1 MDSASDVALHRSS
14 ILVVDDN
21 STLRETLAAVLED
34 AGYKVF
40 QASNGKAV
48 ADIRHEGVALLITD
62 LVMPER
68 EGIETIRHIL
78 REGPNVPII
87 AISGGTLTGT
97 ADFLAMARELGA
109 TAILRKPFEPIELL
123 LLVERCLG
131 DAPATSR
138 ANLAD

>member
-1 MDSASDVALHRSS
+1 MRADT
-14 ILVVDDN
+14 ILIIDDEPMI
-21 STLRETLAAVLED
+21 RHLAARILD
-34 AGYKVF
+34 RAGYRTIS
-40 QASNGKAV
+40 AANGIQGLAYF
-48 ADIRHEGVALLITD
+48 RRERPALVITD
-62 LVMPER
+62 LIMPER

-78 REGPNVPII
+78 REGPNIPII

-97 ADFLAMARELGA
+97 ADFLSMARELGA

-131 DAPATSR
+131 DEPVPSR

>member
-1 MDSASDVALHRSS
+1 MRSDT
-14 ILVVDDN
+14 ILIIDDEPMI
-21 STLRETLAAVLED
+21 RHLAARILD
-34 AGYKVF
+34 RAGYRTIS
-40 QASNGKAV
+40 AANG
-48 ADIRHEGVALLITD
+48 IQGLALFRRERPALVITD
-62 LVMPER
+62 LIMPER
-68 EGIETIRHIL
+68 EGIETIRCIL
-78 REGPNVPII
+78 HEGADTPII

-131 DAPATSR
+131 DESVSTNSR

>member
-1 MDSASDVALHRSS
+1 MRADT
-14 ILVVDDN
+14 ILIIDDEPMI
-21 STLRETLAAVLED
+21 RYLAARILD
-34 AGYKVF
+34 RAGYRTVS
-40 QASNGKAV
+40 AANGIHSLACF
-48 ADIRHEGVALLITD
+48 RRERPALVITD
-62 LVMPER
+62 LIMPER
-68 EGIETIRHIL
+68 EGIETIRYIL
-78 REGPNVPII
+78 REGPDVPII

-109 TAILRKPFEPIELL
+109 TAILRKPFEPIQLL

>member
-1 MDSASDVALHRSS
+1 MRADT
-14 ILVVDDN
+14 ILIIDDEPMI
-21 STLRETLAAVLED
+21 RHLAARILD
-34 AGYKVF
+34 RAGYRTVS
-40 QASNGKAV
+40 AANGIQGLACF
-48 ADIRHEGVALLITD
+48 RRERPALVITD
-62 LVMPER
+62 LIMPER

-78 REGPNVPII
+78 REGPNTPII

-131 DAPATSR
+131 DSPVTTG

>member
-1 MDSASDVALHRSS
+1 LAVRVDT
-14 ILVVDDN
+14 ILIIDDEPMI
-21 STLRETLAAVLED
+21 RHLAARILD
-34 AGYKVF
+34 RAGYRTIS
-40 QASNGKAV
+40 AANGIQGLACF
-48 ADIRHEGVALLITD
+48 RRERPALVITD
-62 LVMPER
+62 LIMPER

-78 REGPNVPII
+78 REDPNVPII

-109 TAILRKPFEPIELL
+109 SAILRKPFEPTELL

-131 DAPATSR
+131 DEPVTSR

>member
-1 MDSASDVALHRSS
+1 MRSDT
-14 ILVVDDN
+14 ILIIDDEPMI
-21 STLRETLAAVLED
+21 RHLAARILD
-34 AGYKVF
+34 RAGYRTIS
-40 QASNGKAV
+40 AANG
-48 ADIRHEGVALLITD
+48 IQGLALFRRERPALVITD
-62 LVMPER
+62 LIMPER